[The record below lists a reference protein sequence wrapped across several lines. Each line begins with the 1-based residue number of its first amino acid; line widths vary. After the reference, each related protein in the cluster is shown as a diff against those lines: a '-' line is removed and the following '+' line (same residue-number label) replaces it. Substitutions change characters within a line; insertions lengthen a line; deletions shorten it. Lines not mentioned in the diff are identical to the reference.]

1 MLFKAKSAR
10 IRVNPLK
17 ETTDKVTVSHVNN
30 KAPNL
35 ETLNWGDLTW
45 IHMERPT
52 KLETEYLGS
61 HFPFHPLN
69 LDDVLSIIQRPKI
82 DDYKDHMFIVLHF
95 PYYNPIN
102 QAIISSEVDFF
113 IGNGFLVSIDCSGN
127 LKSVAKFF
135 KLCQTSEDT
144 LRGNFIH
151 GSGYLLYRI
160 VDKLVD
166 DCIPLLDMIGENID
180 HVENHI
186 FTEGIQGAIQE
197 ISNLR
202 RNAITFRRIIWPM
215 RAVVASLESKTRRFT
230 KIDLADYFGDTIDH
244 VDKIWDALDEYKEI
258 IEGLNATHDSLASNR
273 NYDVLRVLT
282 ILATV
287 GTVLTVISSFYGMN
301 IPLPGAAVQG
311 HPFVW
316 VVLLIISL
324 MTTGAMLYYFRRKGW
339 F

>member
-1 MLFKAKSAR
+1 M
-10 IRVNPLK
+10 RVNPLK
-17 ETTDKVTVSHVNN
+17 EKLDTVTVSHANN

-45 IHMERPT
+45 IHLERPT
-52 KLETEYLGS
+52 KLETEYLGN

-69 LDDVLSIIQRPKI
+69 LDDVLSIIQRPKV
-82 DDYKDHMFIVLHF
+82 DEYKDHMFIVLHF

-102 QAIISSEVDFF
+102 QAIVSSEVDFF

-135 KLCQTSEDT
+135 KLCQTGEDT

-166 DCIPLLDMIGENID
+166 DCFPLLDMLAENID
-180 HVENHI
+180 HTENHLLTI
-186 FTEGIQGAIQE
+186 GIPGTVAE

-215 RAVVASLESKTRRFT
+215 RAVVVSMEGKTRRFT

-258 IEGLNATHDSLASNR
+258 IEGLNATHDSLASHR

-282 ILATV
+282 ILATISA
-287 GTVLTVISSFYGMN
+287 VLIIVPTFYGMN
-301 IPLPGAAVQG
+301 VPLPGGSNPGG
-311 HPFVW
+311 HPFSW
-316 VVLLIISL
+316 LLIVLFMALSIA
-324 MTTGAMLYYFRRKGW
+324 GMLYYFRRKGW

>member
-17 ETTDKVTVSHVNN
+17 EKLDTVTVSHANN

-45 IHMERPT
+45 IHLERPT
-52 KLETEYLGS
+52 KLETEYLGN

-69 LDDVLSIIQRPKI
+69 LDDVLSVIQRPKI

-102 QAIISSEVDFF
+102 QAIVSSEVDFF
-113 IGNGFLVSIDCSGN
+113 IGNGFLVSIDCSGY
-127 LKSVAKFF
+127 LKSIAKFF

-144 LRGNFIH
+144 LRGNFVH

-166 DCIPLLDMIGENID
+166 DCFPLLDMIGENTD
-180 HVENHI
+180 HMENHL
-186 FTEGIQGAIQE
+186 FTIGIQGAVAE

-202 RNAITFRRIIWPM
+202 RNIITFRRIIWPM
-215 RAVVASLESKTRRFT
+215 RAVIASLESKTRRFT
-230 KIDLADYFGDTIDH
+230 KIDLPDYFGDVIDH
-244 VDKIWDALDEYKEI
+244 VDKMWDALDEYKEI
-258 IEGLNATHDSLASNR
+258 IEGLSETHTSMAQVRLNDI
-273 NYDVLRVLT
+273 LRVIT
-282 ILATV
+282 IVATIA
-287 GTVLTVISSFYGMN
+287 TVLTVFSSFWGMN
-301 IPLPGAAVQG
+301 VPLPGAAVAG
-311 HPFVW
+311 HSLAW
-316 VVLLIISL
+316 VIILIMSIL
-324 MTTGAMLYYFRRKGW
+324 TAGAMLYYFKRRGW

>member
-45 IHMERPT
+45 IHLERPT
-52 KLETEYLGS
+52 KLETEYLGY
-61 HFPFHPLN
+61 HFPFFHPLN
-69 LDDVLSIIQRPKI
+69 LDDMLSVIQRPKV
-82 DDYKDHMFIVLHF
+82 DEYKDHMFIVLHF

-102 QAIISSEVDFF
+102 QAIVLSEVDFF

-144 LRGNFIH
+144 LRGNFVH

-166 DCIPLLDMIGENID
+166 DWK
-180 HVENHI
+180 
-186 FTEGIQGAIQE
+186 
-197 ISNLR
+197 S
-202 RNAITFRRIIWPM
+202 
-215 RAVVASLESKTRRFT
+215 VV
-230 KIDLADYFGDTIDH
+230 
-244 VDKIWDALDEYKEI
+244 
-258 IEGLNATHDSLASNR
+258 
-273 NYDVLRVLT
+273 
-282 ILATV
+282 
-287 GTVLTVISSFYGMN
+287 
-301 IPLPGAAVQG
+301 
-311 HPFVW
+311 
-316 VVLLIISL
+316 
-324 MTTGAMLYYFRRKGW
+324 
-339 F
+339 